1 MWAQIVE
8 NAVAALSVAEE
19 QPGADWVECPSE
31 SGVSIGWTHDGVTFT
46 APLRTTIPAGDFLD
60 RFTPQEQGAVQ
71 VAAQANPQIMLG
83 LTIGLARGV
92 IDLRAARLAA
102 WMAALVAAGALTDAR
117 RTEIMTP

>member
-1 MWAQIVE
+1 MWAQIVDGT
-8 NAVAALSVAEE
+8 VAALSVAEE
-19 QPGADWVECPSE
+19 QPGADWADCPSDT
-31 SGVSIGWTHDGVTFT
+31 GVSIGWAYDGVTYT
-46 APLRTTIPAGDFLD
+46 EPLRTIIPAGDFLD
-60 RFTPQEQGAVQ
+60 RFTLQEQGAVQ

-102 WMAALVAAGALTDAR
+102 WMAMLVAAGAITDAR